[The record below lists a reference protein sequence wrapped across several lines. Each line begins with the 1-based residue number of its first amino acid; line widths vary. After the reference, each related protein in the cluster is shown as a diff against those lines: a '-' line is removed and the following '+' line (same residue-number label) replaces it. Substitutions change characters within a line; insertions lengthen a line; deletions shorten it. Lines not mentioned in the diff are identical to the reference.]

1 MVPTVRAARK
11 GFGAAALA
19 AAALLFGV
27 ALART
32 AWVTDDA
39 FITLRTIDNLLAGY
53 GLRWNVAERVQDF
66 THPLWLGVVTLFYAA
81 TRAPFASALAA
92 GLVVSLAGAGL
103 IAWRY
108 RHDPV
113 RAALVLSALTFSKAY
128 VDFSTSG
135 LENPLTHLLLFGFA
149 MVTLDSS
156 RDSRVP
162 PAAAGALVSGLALTR
177 PDAVVLVLPALATSR
192 YRSTDV
198 RRLAA
203 GLSPWLLWEAFS
215 LVYYGALVPNT
226 ALAKLGS
233 GVPRGEL
240 ALQGLAYLGDS
251 LRRDPITLVVIAAGA
266 AAGVLR
272 GGRPA
277 RALAA
282 GIALHLAYVVS
293 IGGDF
298 MTGRFLTPAL
308 ALSVVLLAE
317 TGLPSSRRVR
327 LAAAAGIAVLG
338 LPFARATVLS
348 GPTYGDRAP
357 IAVGAHGIADERG
370 FYFAYAGA
378 WNGSPEPGRPT
389 TALSFVRAGLDLKA
403 AHATIATLD
412 AIGFAGYLAGPATH
426 IVDTLALADP
436 FLARLPMVRRA
447 PPPFAAPGSDWR
459 IGHFERAVP
468 AGYLAT
474 IATGEDHLADPALKA
489 LWADVA
495 LATRAP
501 LLAPGRASAIARL
514 LLRRPPVRERPP
526 YRPTDWDELLAI
538 RPGELDARYRR
549 ALSKLASD
557 PAAARADLEA
567 VVAAAP
573 GHGGAE
579 VELARAELKDGRVD
593 DALLRLDRYLAER
606 PGAAEAMLQRAEAL
620 RMRGG
625 FDAAEAA
632 YLEAGRRAPNLRP
645 AAWTSAALL
654 RAHRGDVA
662 GARELIASVLSV
674 TPRYE
679 PALRAQQALR
689 AGP

>member
-53 GLRWNVAERVQDF
+53 GLRWNVAERVQAF

-272 GGRPA
+272 GGRAA

-308 ALSVVLLAE
+308 ALSVVLLARPVFPPVA
-317 TGLPSSRRVR
+317 GCGSRRPRGSRSSACR
-327 LAAAAGIAVLG
+327 L
-338 LPFARATVLS
+338 R
-348 GPTYGDRAP
+348 GPP
-357 IAVGAHGIADERG
+357 
-370 FYFAYAGA
+370 
-378 WNGSPEPGRPT
+378 SCPGRRTGTGPPSPSERTASPT
-389 TALSFVRAGLDLKA
+389 SGGSTSLTRARGTGA
-403 AHATIATLD
+403 PSP
-412 AIGFAGYLAGPATH
+412 GG
-426 IVDTLALADP
+426 
-436 FLARLPMVRRA
+436 R
-447 PPPFAAPGSDWR
+447 PPP
-459 IGHFERAVP
+459 
-468 AGYLAT
+468 
-474 IATGEDHLADPALKA
+474 
-489 LWADVA
+489 
-495 LATRAP
+495 
-501 LLAPGRASAIARL
+501 
-514 LLRRPPVRERPP
+514 
-526 YRPTDWDELLAI
+526 
-538 RPGELDARYRR
+538 
-549 ALSKLASD
+549 
-557 PAAARADLEA
+557 
-567 VVAAAP
+567 
-573 GHGGAE
+573 
-579 VELARAELKDGRVD
+579 
-593 DALLRLDRYLAER
+593 
-606 PGAAEAMLQRAEAL
+606 
-620 RMRGG
+620 
-625 FDAAEAA
+625 
-632 YLEAGRRAPNLRP
+632 
-645 AAWTSAALL
+645 
-654 RAHRGDVA
+654 
-662 GARELIASVLSV
+662 
-674 TPRYE
+674 
-679 PALRAQQALR
+679 
-689 AGP
+689 